1 LLSNKSP
8 CVTYNTQLIDIIRW
22 SIALL
27 LLFCSSTLY
36 SMPDESLVHHD
47 LRVEVHPA
55 SGKLTA
61 TDTLFLPV
69 STQAISFLLHAD
81 LSVDMIDD
89 KGTLTKGPLL
99 EGSVSIR
106 QYQINFP
113 TPSKKF
119 TLQYEGTIAHALST
133 NGEPSSLRQS
143 TPGKISMQGVFL
155 GATSYWYPQIKNT
168 LVSFKM
174 WVKLPNGW
182 RSVSQGR
189 SLSGNSGWEED
200 QPQEEIYLIAAPY
213 HYYKLTEGDTLAEV
227 YLRDDD
233 PTLAERYLQA
243 TLEYLSQ
250 YKKLIGPYPYTKFA
264 LVENFWESGYGM
276 PSFTLLGPRVIRLPF
291 ILHTSY
297 PHEILHN
304 WWGNGVYTD
313 IASGNWSEGLTTYL
327 SDHLIKEQQGEGASY
342 RRNALQNY
350 ANYVREQ
357 DDFPLIHFRGNQG
370 QISQSIGYGKT
381 LMLFHM
387 LRNEIGDKLFIRGL
401 QEFYKN
407 YKFRKAGFDQIRES
421 FESVSGQSLKPFFEQ
436 WLTRTGAPTLKLSK
450 VNIIRT
456 ENRTKLSITV
466 EQTQAKRP
474 YWLKIPLFVIG
485 EGLNQTERH
494 TLEMKDRKTTW
505 VIDTATSPISV
516 SIDPLFDLFRRL
528 DPSEIPSNLGQLFG
542 TQKIMAILPSNDAGE
557 LKQAYQALVTQW
569 QQRQPGLTY
578 LWDNQIDILP
588 QQGHLWIIGARNRFA
603 DHFNHLVTNSEITQG
618 ANSLALTQSNPAHPS
633 QTLGYIHSDSI
644 EAIGGLAKKLPH
656 YGRYSYALFNGNQ
669 PQISQRGEWE
679 VGESA
684 LSQRIQKNYPGPM
697 GQIRDHPPLTA
708 YTP

>member
-1 LLSNKSP
+1 ML
-8 CVTYNTQLIDIIRW
+8 
-22 SIALL
+22 
-27 LLFCSSTLY
+27 SST
-36 SMPDESLVHHD
+36 PHESLVHHNLQVEIHPESGD
-47 LRVEVHPA
+47 LIAIDTIHLVEDTRV
-55 SGKLTA
+55 
-61 TDTLFLPV
+61 
-69 STQAISFLLHAD
+69 ISFLLHAD
-81 LSVDMIDD
+81 LSVALIDD
-89 KGTLTKGPLL
+89 AGTLTKGALL
-99 EGSVSIR
+99 QGSVPIR
-106 QYQINFP
+106 QYQVHFS
-113 TPSKKF
+113 TPSQKV
-119 TLQYEGTIAHALST
+119 TLKYAGTIAHALSAE
-133 NGEPSSLRQS
+133 GESSSLRQS
-143 TPGKISMQGVFL
+143 TPGKISIQGVFL
-155 GATSYWYPQIKNT
+155 SATSYWYPQVADALI
-168 LVSFKM
+168 SFKM
-174 WVKLPNGW
+174 QVKLPDGW

-189 SLSGNSGWEED
+189 SLPGHNGWEEQ

-213 HYYKLTEGDTLAEV
+213 HYYNMAEGSTLAEV
-227 YLRDDD
+227 YLRDNN
-233 PTLAERYLQA
+233 PTLAKRYLLA
-243 TLEYLSQ
+243 TFDYLSQ
-250 YKKLIGPYPYTKFA
+250 YEKLIGPYPYTKFA

-276 PSFTLLGPRVIRLPF
+276 PSFTLLGPRVIQLPF
-291 ILHTSY
+291 IIHTSY

-327 SDHLIKEQQGEGASY
+327 SDHLIKEQQGEGAKY
-342 RRNALQNY
+342 RRNTLQNY
-350 ANYVREQ
+350 ANYVRAQ

-387 LRNEIGDKLFIRGL
+387 LRNEIGDELFIRGL
-401 QEFYKN
+401 QQFYKN
-407 YKFRKAGFDQIRES
+407 YKFRKAGFAQIRES

-450 VNIIRT
+450 VNIIQA

-466 EQTQAKRP
+466 EQTQSESP
-474 YWLKIPLFVIG
+474 YWLKIPLFVVG

-494 TLEMKDRKTTW
+494 TLEMKNRKTTW
-505 VIDTATSPISV
+505 VIDTATSPVSV
-516 SIDPLFDLFRRL
+516 SIDPLFDLFRRP

-542 TQKIMAILPSNDAGE
+542 SQKIMAILPSNDPGE

-578 LWDNQIDILP
+578 LWDNQINALP

-603 DHFNHLVTNSEITQG
+603 DHFSHLVTNSEITQG
-618 ANSLALTQSNPAHPS
+618 ASSLALTQTNAVHPN

-669 PQISQRGEWE
+669 PQITQRGEWE
-679 VGESA
+679 VGDSA

-697 GQIRDHPPLTA
+697 GQIRDHSPLTD
-708 YTP
+708 YTQ